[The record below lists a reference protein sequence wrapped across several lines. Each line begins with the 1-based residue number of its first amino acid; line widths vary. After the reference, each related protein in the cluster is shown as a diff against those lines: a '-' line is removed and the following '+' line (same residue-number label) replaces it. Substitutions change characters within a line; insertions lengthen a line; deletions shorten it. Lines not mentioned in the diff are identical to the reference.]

1 MTSASSF
8 EAIPLVMRAILQWF
22 KLFRQNGTEMEGEK
36 NTKIVLKKL
45 VLNKTEAKVRPKSGT
60 LGEILKQ
67 TTLCA
72 SHQQSIWKCCAEIS
86 AKKPTLFGLLN
97 ERLVFLR

>member
-22 KLFRQNGTEMEGEK
+22 KLFRQNGTETEK
-36 NTKIVLKKL
+36 KKL
-45 VLNKTEAKVRPKSGT
+45 NKLELNKTEAKVRPKSGI

-67 TTLCA
+67 ISFCA
-72 SHQQSIWKCCAEIS
+72 LYQQSGI
-86 AKKPTLFGLLN
+86 
-97 ERLVFLR
+97 